1 MDEPEIIKNNLIRQI
16 SATVRWR
23 ESIQNMISM
32 GVEEFI
38 ELGSGKVLTG
48 LIKRID
54 RNVDAFSVETIEDIE
69 EADSIRQE
77 FKEWLNPN
85 TDDHDILSL
94 EYIGEGS
101 DFDK

>member
-1 MDEPEIIKNNLIRQI
+1 METLEETLKNNYQWAIHRMNVLC
-16 SATVRWR
+16 T
-23 ESIQNMISM
+23 
-32 GVEEFI
+32 
-38 ELGSGKVLTG
+38 LGTY
-48 LIKRID
+48 
-54 RNVDAFSVETIEDIE
+54 EDIE

-77 FKEWLNPN
+77 FKEWLNPD

>member
-1 MDEPEIIKNNLIRQI
+1 METLEETLKNNYQWAIHRMNVLC
-16 SATVRWR
+16 T
-23 ESIQNMISM
+23 
-32 GVEEFI
+32 
-38 ELGSGKVLTG
+38 LGTY
-48 LIKRID
+48 
-54 RNVDAFSVETIEDIE
+54 EDIE

-85 TDDHDILSL
+85 ADDHDILSL

>member
-1 MDEPEIIKNNLIRQI
+1 METLEETLKNNYQWAIYRMNLLC
-16 SATVRWR
+16 T
-23 ESIQNMISM
+23 
-32 GVEEFI
+32 
-38 ELGSGKVLTG
+38 LGTY
-48 LIKRID
+48 
-54 RNVDAFSVETIEDIE
+54 EDIE

>member
-1 MDEPEIIKNNLIRQI
+1 METLEETLKNNYQWAIHRMNLLC
-16 SATVRWR
+16 T
-23 ESIQNMISM
+23 
-32 GVEEFI
+32 
-38 ELGSGKVLTG
+38 LGTY
-48 LIKRID
+48 
-54 RNVDAFSVETIEDIE
+54 EDIE

-85 TDDHDILSL
+85 ADDHDILSL